1 MLTDRSLRPLPLTL
15 RRTLTAGMVVLALT
29 APLASQSLPRA
40 KPDDVGLSPDRL
52 QRLTAALGDYVKGG
66 RLPGAVILVQ
76 DVGARGRLARSANS
90 DGAAPTIP
98 RTGSTLP
105 RALWWST

>member
-1 MLTDRSLRPLPLTL
+1 MLTDLSLGPRALTL
-15 RRTLTAGMVVLALT
+15 RRTFAAGMLLLVLT

-40 KPDDVGLSPDRL
+40 KPDDVGRYADCL
-52 QRLTAALGDYVKGG
+52 QRLTAAFGDYVKSG

-76 DVGARGRLARSANS
+76 DVGARGRLARSSNS